1 MESNHFL
8 FDVCLGGL
16 VSLSPFLENGFGFPT
31 GKLLRMVESPAENA
45 HAHSHIV
52 KLDDQVMQ
60 LRYSCL
66 NLHLVQAFQIA
77 LGIEAKNL
85 ASVAADQALNVWHEL
100 VRHCDGEFG
109 VGCK

>member
-52 KLDDQVMQ
+52 KLDDQVMH
-60 LRYSCL
+60 LRFSCL
-66 NLHLVQAFQIA
+66 NLHLVQAFQIG
-77 LGIEAKNL
+77 LSIETQNL
-85 ASVAADQALNVWHEL
+85 ASAAADQALNV
-100 VRHCDGEFG
+100 
-109 VGCK
+109 